1 MLLLSNNLEK
11 AMELKFNIWL
21 KEKQCEG
28 IRLDRIFSDYKVLKS
43 IILDYELLKMAVSKL
58 NNHEKMQYDFMN
70 TNLREAYSSFIESGG
85 RYEVQ
90 KMEGLD
96 NAEWYLQKVLVYD
109 KQKNEFVVYLYN
121 AMFGFSEGSYFQNTE
136 NGFRQA
142 YEKFK
147 AKK

>member
-21 KEKQCEG
+21 LEKQCEN
-28 IRLDRIFSDYKVLKS
+28 ITLDRFFS
-43 IILDYELLKMAVSKL
+43 DYELLKLAVSKL
-58 NNHEKMQYDFMN
+58 NNHEKIQYDFMN
-70 TNLREAYSSFIESGG
+70 TNLREAYASFIESGG

-96 NAEWYLQKVLVYD
+96 NAEWYLQKVLVFD

>member
-21 KEKQCEG
+21 QEKQCEN
-28 IRLDRIFSDYKVLKS
+28 IRLDRIFSDYEALK
-43 IILDYELLKMAVSKL
+43 LAVSKL

-109 KQKNEFVVYLYN
+109 KQKNELVVYLYN
-121 AMFGFSEGSYFQNTE
+121 AMLGFSEGSYFSNNE

-147 AKK
+147 AKQ